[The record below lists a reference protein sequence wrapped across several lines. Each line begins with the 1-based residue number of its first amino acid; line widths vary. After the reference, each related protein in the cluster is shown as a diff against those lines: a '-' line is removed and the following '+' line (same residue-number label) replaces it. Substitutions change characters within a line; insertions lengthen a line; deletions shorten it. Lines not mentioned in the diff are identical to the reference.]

1 MQVFE
6 LHFNP
11 RRKIFGKQT
20 KPERDIIFESFCYE
34 PENIYERKLGGLYI
48 LGELKNVLP
57 QNLRFLE
64 KVSQII
70 KEKYYSSYLKSPE
83 GALKESLKSLNEF
96 FAEELKK
103 DNTNWLGN
111 LGLAIIS
118 AAPQEKPWDNLNFTK
133 IGDIK
138 ILLLRNGQFSDIGAK
153 LKLQEIEPYPLKVFS
168 NIVSGEIEDGDVIAV
183 FTENAFEFFQNKNL
197 IQKISQEK
205 KLKDKKIKEILK
217 PEEKELLK
225 ISGICLLIQIE
236 PEIKPKA
243 ILAFEQKVASFSASQ
258 LIKNFERRLSR
269 GYARLKFAK
278 APKIPFFKITLPQFT
293 SFRNQRFL
301 TGFKLPV
308 FKKNLILVSLLILI
322 LISGFLFSQQEKE
335 KEIRLTKNVLQGI
348 EKKIAEAE
356 NFLLIKDEEKA
367 NILLKEAFND
377 IAPIIKKNASFSKE
391 ALSFKKS
398 IEEELNNLNKLEKIE
413 TPEILFEFNLRE
425 SKLIPYKMLL
435 SGSTL
440 YFYNTLSSNIYKF
453 EIGKGENNLIAG
465 KRNLQFAVQYL
476 DSILFFTKPNF
487 IISLKN
493 NNEFDEKIFE
503 LPDFQDLAS
512 FRSTVY
518 FLDSKAGEIIKYS
531 PSSDK
536 KESWLKPET
545 KKASSAKSIA
555 VDGSLWLL
563 TKDNEIDRYR
573 RGEFQETL
581 KINLFPELKSPTKIW
596 TNDSLSELYL
606 LEPSQKRIIILTKTG
621 KIFKQYQSEKFNE
634 LLDFAVSSD
643 GKTIYLLSGLKVY
656 RISF

>member
-11 RRKIFGKQT
+11 RRKIFGKEI
-20 KPERDIIFESFCYE
+20 KSEKDIIFESFCYE

-48 LGELKNVLP
+48 LGELKNALP
-57 QNLRFLE
+57 QDLRLLE
-64 KVSQII
+64 KVSHVI

-96 FAEELKK
+96 FAEELKR

-118 AAPQEKPWDNLNFTK
+118 AAPREKPWNNLNFTK
-133 IGDIK
+133 IGNLK
-138 ILLLRNGQFSDIGAK
+138 ILLLRDGQFSDIGAK

-197 IQKISQEK
+197 IHKISQEK
-205 KLKDKKIKEILK
+205 KLNDKKIKEILK
-217 PEEKELLK
+217 PEENELLK

-243 ILAFEQKVASFSASQ
+243 ILAFEQKVASFPLPR

-278 APKIPFFKITLPQFT
+278 APKIPFFKITFPQ
-293 SFRNQRFL
+293 
-301 TGFKLPV
+301 FKLPV
-308 FKKNLILVSLLILI
+308 LRKNLILVSLLILI

-335 KEIRLTKNVLQGI
+335 KEIRLTKNVLQGVEI
-348 EKKIAEAE
+348 KFAEAE

-377 IAPIIKKNASFSKE
+377 IAPIVKKNAHFSKE
-391 ALSFKKS
+391 ALSLKKS
-398 IEEELNNLNKLEKIE
+398 IEEELNSLNKLEKIE
-413 TPEILFEFNLRE
+413 TPEILFEFNLQE

-435 SGSTL
+435 SNSTL
-440 YFYNTLSSNIYKF
+440 YFYNTLSSNVYKL
-453 EIGKGENNLIAG
+453 EIGKRENNLIAG
-465 KRNLQFAVQYL
+465 KRNLQFGVQYL

-493 NNEFDEKIFE
+493 NDELQEKNFE
-503 LPDFQDLAS
+503 LPDFNDLAS
-512 FRSTVY
+512 LGSTVY
-518 FLDSKAGEIIKYS
+518 FLDSKSGEIISYS

-536 KESWLKPET
+536 KEFWLNPKT
-545 KKASSAKSIA
+545 KKAISAKSIA

-563 TKDNEIDRYR
+563 TKDNEIARYR

-581 KINLFPELKSPTKIW
+581 KINLFPELKSPIKIW
-596 TNDSLSELYL
+596 TNDSLPYLYIS
-606 LEPSQKRIIILTKTG
+606 EPSQKRIIVLSKTG
-621 KIFKQYQSEKFNE
+621 KIFKQYQSERFDE
-634 LLDFAVSSD
+634 LLDFAVSSG
-643 GKTIYLLSGLKVY
+643 GKRIYLLNGSKIYQL
-656 RISF
+656 F